1 MNILP
6 AALKS
11 EKFRFGNLVKNR
23 KLRQVSSLY
32 ASIVINFTFG
42 FVTSV
47 LTANMLGGNLLGDYK
62 LLQNTWQLALLI
74 FNFGFFPALNLYI
87 AETNDDQKRKKIY
100 GLGFLGTFL
109 LFILL
114 DVCLFLV
121 SFFYK
126 FNGST
131 DVNSLLRITLPL
143 ISGLFFQALFEN
155 CFSGDNRIR
164 DLSLL
169 RTIAPISFFI
179 GIIALRYF
187 KHGSLINI
195 LLVQQIPLIL
205 LAVYFHYKI
214 KPDYTGLSKLL
225 GDVNKLVKRH
235 GFHIYI
241 GALIGVGSQ
250 NVVSILI
257 SEFLKVKELGYYSL
271 SIAITTPIILLPGVV
286 GTTFLKDFVTLDR
299 IPAKVLK
306 STLAINIVSFGL
318 FFACIS
324 PLIRV
329 LYKPE
334 FWVIV
339 PYTYV
344 VVCGSFF
351 HGFGDLYNRFL
362 LAKGMGKKLR
372 QIALYTGISSIVVF
386 LVFVKML
393 GIWGA
398 LISRLISDGIYLSGT
413 LYYYYWF
420 IKKKKVENGTE

>member
-1 MNILP
+1 MNIL
-6 AALKS
+6 ASLLKRDS
-11 EKFRFGNLVKNR
+11 VNLRSLIKNR

-32 ASIVINFTFG
+32 ISIIVNFGFG

-74 FNFGFFPALNLYI
+74 FNFGFFPALNLYL
-87 AETNDDQKRKKIY
+87 AETNDEQTRKKIY

-114 DVCLFLV
+114 DACLLSV

-126 FNGST
+126 FNGFS
-131 DVNSLLRITLPL
+131 DVNGLLRLTLPL
-143 ISGLFFQALFEN
+143 ISGLFFQSLFEN

-169 RTIAPISFFI
+169 RTVAPISFFV
-179 GIIALRYF
+179 GIVVLRYF
-187 KHGSLINI
+187 KHGSLLNI

-205 LAVYFHYKI
+205 LAVYFHYKL
-214 KPDYTGLSKLL
+214 KPSYTGISKLV

-257 SEFLKVKELGYYSL
+257 SEYLKVKELGYYSL
-271 SIAITTPIILLPGVV
+271 AIAITTPIILLPGVV
-286 GTTFLKDFVTLDR
+286 GTTFLKDFVTLDK
-299 IPAKVLK
+299 IPVKVLK
-306 STLAINIVSFGL
+306 STLAINILSFGL

-324 PLIRV
+324 PLIHV

-344 VVCGSFF
+344 VVCGAFF

-372 QIALYTGISSIVVF
+372 QIALYTGISSIVIF
-386 LVFVKML
+386 LVFVKAL

-398 LISRLISDGIYLSGT
+398 LISRLISDGIYLMGT